1 MKTTLSTQHLYEK
14 VSEALSRGEQVVIA
28 TVVETRGSTPQ
39 RSGAKLIVLADGQM
53 IGTVGGGCVEAE
65 VWAQAREVLR
75 QGRSG
80 LFTFHL
86 TDDPE
91 KEDGDVCGGTMR
103 IFLDLW
109 SPQHRANAL

>member
-1 MKTTLSTQHLYEK
+1 VRAAIPTQQLYEK
-14 VSEALSRGEQVVIA
+14 VSEALSQGEPVVVA
-28 TVVETRGSTPQ
+28 TVVETMGSTPQ
-39 RSGAKLIVLADGQM
+39 RSGAKLIVLQDGRM

-75 QGRSG
+75 RGQSG

-91 KEDGDVCGGTMR
+91 KDDGDVCGGTMK

-109 SPQHRANAL
+109 SPKH

>member
-1 MKTTLSTQHLYEK
+1 MRAAIPTQQLYEK
-14 VSEALSRGEQVVIA
+14 VSEALACGERVVIA
-28 TVVETRGSTPQ
+28 TVVDTIGSTPQ
-39 RSGAKLIVLADGQM
+39 RSGAKLIVFEDGRM
-53 IGTVGGGCVEAE
+53 VGTVGGGCVEAE

-75 QGRSG
+75 GGQPG

-91 KEDGDVCGGTMR
+91 RDDGMVCGGTMK

-109 SPQHRANAL
+109 KA

>member
-1 MKTTLSTQHLYEK
+1 MRATVSTQHLYEK
-14 VSEALSRGEQVVIA
+14 ISEALRHGERLVVA

-39 RSGAKLIVLADGQM
+39 RSGAKLIVFEDGRM
-53 IGTVGGGCVEAE
+53 LGTVGGGCVEAE

-75 QGRSG
+75 RGQSG

-91 KEDGDVCGGTMR
+91 KPDGDVCGGTMK

-109 SPQHRANAL
+109 S